1 MTRLRSILTGLL
13 VAVISFA
20 ATLVLI
26 EVGFRI
32 TGVEPIPRPE
42 KEQYR
47 YEENSHGLRD
57 YERAYEKEEG
67 VFRIVATG
75 DSFTFGTGVP
85 SMEAIFLKRLERALN
100 AGSQDGRRFEVIN
113 GAQPGYNTPHEY
125 EWLKKEGVRYSP
137 DLIMVVYFF
146 NDATSMGTVTSLM
159 RPIHEEAAGR
169 SEGWS
174 VLYTYFKYRIMRSVI
189 SRRTTEEYRQAY
201 FEGKGG
207 STKTGRWEKCQE
219 CILGIKEL
227 AEANDAGLL
236 FVTFPIL
243 IDLDEDYAFQ
253 DIHDIVVGFLTRN
266 EIEVH
271 SLLPAFVEYDG
282 TAESLWV
289 NITNAHP
296 NARGH
301 EIAARSPPICLNP
314 VCWRDRW
321 SPPLACWNQACRRI
335 IAPAGD
341 ISRKGRR

>member
-1 MTRLRSILTGLL
+1 LTGLL
-13 VAVISFA
+13 VAVISVA

-32 TGVEPIPRPE
+32 AGVEPIPRPE

-47 YEENSHGLRD
+47 YEKNAHGLRD
-57 YERAYEKEEG
+57 YQRSYKKEEG

-85 SMEAIFLKRLERALN
+85 SMEDTFLRRLERALN
-100 AGSQDGRRFEVIN
+100 EEAQSEYRFEVIN

-125 EWLKKEGVRYSP
+125 EWLKKEGIKYSP

-159 RPIHEEAAGR
+159 RPIHEEAAGK
-169 SEGWS
+169 SETWS
-174 VLYTYFKYRIMRSVI
+174 VAYSYFKYRIMRSVI
-189 SRRTTEEYRQAY
+189 SRRTTGEYRQAY

-219 CILGIKEL
+219 CILGIKDL
-227 AEANDAGLL
+227 AEAHDARLL

-253 DIHDIVVGFLTRN
+253 DIHDIVVDFLTGSG
-266 EIEVH
+266 IEVH

-296 NARGH
+296 NEKGH
-301 EIAARSPPICLNP
+301 EIAARSLTAYLLE
-314 VCWRDRW
+314 
-321 SPPLACWNQACRRI
+321 SGLLE
-335 IAPAGD
+335 
-341 ISRKGRR
+341 K

>member
-1 MTRLRSILTGLL
+1 MARVRSTLTGLL
-13 VAVISFA
+13 VTVISIA
-20 ATLVLI
+20 VTLLLV

-32 TGVEPIPRPE
+32 AGVQPIPRPE
-42 KEQYR
+42 KEHHR

-57 YERAYEKEEG
+57 HERGYEKEEG

-85 SMEAIFLKRLERALN
+85 SMEDIFLKRLERALN
-100 AGSQDGRRFEVIN
+100 AEGIRGYRFEVIN

-125 EWLKKEGVRYSP
+125 EWLKKEGIKYSP

-159 RPIHEEAAGR
+159 RPIHVEAAGK

-174 VLYTYFKYRIMRSVI
+174 VLYSYFKYRIMRSVI

-207 STKTGRWEKCQE
+207 MTKTGGWERCQE
-219 CILGIKEL
+219 CILGIKDL
-227 AEANDAGLL
+227 AEANDARLL

-253 DIHDIVVGFLTRN
+253 DIHDIVVDFLTGSG
-266 EIEVH
+266 IEVH

-296 NARGH
+296 NERGH
-301 EIAARSPPICLNP
+301 EIAAQSLTTYLLE
-314 VCWRDRW
+314 
-321 SPPLACWNQACRRI
+321 SGMLE
-335 IAPAGD
+335 
-341 ISRKGRR
+341 K